1 MIKISLKKKM
11 GEYSTIGSIRRILSR
26 TVHRSSQFLFI
37 SFGISNGN
45 IRYSKILRLSNGNV
59 YHSTMDKDRSIRS
72 FFSFSL
78 SLPIF
83 SKIFQYFRMRNKKYS
98 EYFDII
104 TLISF
109 HPNDLLKVNQKVKK
123 KKKIEIKVYT
133 YKYSKLLNFS
143 LSKMD
148 LE

>member
-1 MIKISLKKKM
+1 METYIILPWTKIDPFDLF
-11 GEYSTIGSIRRILSR
+11 
-26 TVHRSSQFLFI
+26 FL
-37 SFGISNGN
+37 
-45 IRYSKILRLSNGNV
+45 
-59 YHSTMDKDRSIRS
+59 
-72 FFSFSL
+72 SL

-83 SKIFQYFRMRNKKYS
+83 SKIFQYFRMKNKKYS